1 MRTRLLVIS
10 LIALSAVVAACGGGG
25 GQLTGT
31 TWQLTAV
38 TEKVPAFQGV
48 VPADQQPHYAITFNS
63 DGSFNASADCNQL
76 NGTYTTSGSSMTIT
90 PGAMTMAFCGEESLD
105 TLFVHALGNVA
116 SFAIANNQLT
126 LTTKSEGTLVFSP
139 AASGAS
145 TGPDAPASAEA
156 PASAAADATGGLLGK
171 AWQLTA
177 VTEKVPA
184 FQGVI
189 PDADQANYTITFN
202 ADGTFNAQAD
212 CNNVAG
218 TYTTADPAAASGDL
232 SIFPGPSTLAYC
244 GDGSF
249 GDLFTI
255 GLGSAASYAVD
266 AEVLTITLVNDGTLT
281 FK

>member
-1 MRTRLLVIS
+1 MRTRLLVIP
-10 LIALSAVVAACGGGG
+10 LIALVGIVAACSGGGS
-25 GQLTGT
+25 QLTGT

-48 VPADQQPHYAITFNS
+48 VPADQQAHYTITFNT
-63 DGSFNASADCNQL
+63 DGSFNASVDCNQL
-76 NGTYTTSGSSMTIT
+76 SGTYTTSGSNMTIT
-90 PGAMTMAFCGEESLD
+90 PGPMTMAFCGEESMDVLYA
-105 TLFVHALGNVA
+105 HALGNVA

-126 LTTKSEGTLVFSP
+126 LTTKEEGTLTFSP

-156 PASAAADATGGLLGK
+156 PASAAADASGGLLGK

-189 PDADQANYTITFN
+189 PDDQQANYTITFN
-202 ADGTFNAQAD
+202 ADGSFNAQAD
-212 CNNVAG
+212 CNSVSG
-218 TYTTADPAAASGDL
+218 TYSTADPTAATGDL
-232 SIFPGPSTLAYC
+232 AIFPGPSTLAYC
-244 GDGSF
+244 GDESF

-255 GLGSAASYAVD
+255 GLGSAASYAID
-266 AEVLTITLVNDGTLT
+266 ADALTITLVNDGTLT